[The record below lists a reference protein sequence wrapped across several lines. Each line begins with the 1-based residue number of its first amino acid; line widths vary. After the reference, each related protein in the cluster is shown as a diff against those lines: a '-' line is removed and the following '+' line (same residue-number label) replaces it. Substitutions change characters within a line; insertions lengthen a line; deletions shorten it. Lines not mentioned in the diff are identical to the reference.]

1 MTEET
6 LRPRILLVDDD
17 AELLDLM
24 QSRLLAL
31 GRFEVMAASR
41 ARDVLTRFAELRPD
55 LIVSDIDMPGMDGG
69 SLAAAL
75 REREAGRR
83 IPILFLSSMISLE
96 ESEAG
101 HGQVGGWPMV
111 SKKTPFA
118 KLLLAI
124 EQSLESA
131 AETTNRSG
139 A

>member
-6 LRPRILLVDDD
+6 PRPRILLVDDD

-31 GRFEVMAASR
+31 GRFEVVAVPR
-41 ARDVLTRFAELRPD
+41 AREVLSRLAELRPD

-131 AETTNRSG
+131 GDTAKATG
-139 A
+139 D

>member
-6 LRPRILLVDDD
+6 PRPRILLVDDD

-31 GRFEVMAASR
+31 GRFEVMAVPR
-41 ARDVLTRFAELRPD
+41 AREVLSRLAELRPD

-83 IPILFLSSMISLE
+83 IPILFLSSMISVE

-101 HGQVGGWPMV
+101 HGQVGGWPML

-124 EQSLESA
+124 EQSLEPA
-131 AETTNRSG
+131 AEAGKASG
-139 A
+139 D

>member
-6 LRPRILLVDDD
+6 RRPRIVLVDDD
-17 AELLDLM
+17 AELLDLIH
-24 QSRLLAL
+24 SRLLAL
-31 GRFEVMAASR
+31 GRYEVMAVPR
-41 ARDVLTRFAELRPD
+41 AREVLSRLAELRPD

-101 HGQVGGWPMV
+101 HGQVGGWPML

-131 AETTNRSG
+131 AETAKPDG
-139 A
+139 E